1 MIHINNNQC
10 PVCLTDDLKWN
21 LNYSISQIEMFKCG
35 HGTCK
40 NCYHKIMTN
49 KESNKSF
56 SCPLCREDEQQYIC
70 GFMSDKTNSWNTFS
84 EWYSDYEI
92 YIKSGVA
99 KNIVKNSKFGKQ
111 LLRLVRESR
120 VSNISTTISSG

>member
-21 LNYSISQIEMFKCG
+21 LNYNISQIEMFKCG

-40 NCYHKIMTN
+40 NCYRKIITN

-56 SCPLCREDEQQYIC
+56 SCPVCRGDEQQYIC

-99 KNIVKNSKFGKQ
+99 KNIVKNSRFGKQ
-111 LLRLVRESR
+111 LLRLLRESR
-120 VSNISTTISSG
+120 VSNISTTISIG